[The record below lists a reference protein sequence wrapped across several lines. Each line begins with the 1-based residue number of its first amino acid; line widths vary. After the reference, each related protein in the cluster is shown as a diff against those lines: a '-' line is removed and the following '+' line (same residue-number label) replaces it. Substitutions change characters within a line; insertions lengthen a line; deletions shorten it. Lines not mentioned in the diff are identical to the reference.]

1 LRILPAIILSLAFL
15 SACKGGPQSKIE
27 IGFKPVTQGSALAKI
42 EVVSKAGADLAS
54 MDKQIK
60 AEGTGDMSYAASDH
74 PSVLTAAQLGYKN
87 ADIIALRAEGSYW
100 CGTAGCNTDFYRK
113 QQDGNYKNIGSVS
126 FNLPAYALSC
136 GSSNYILMPVPDS
149 EDFAVW
155 SVDTDEV
162 SITDRRVPVGSAQ
175 PCKDL

>member
-1 LRILPAIILSLAFL
+1 MRIFPAILLSLVFL

-27 IGFKPVTQGSALAKI
+27 IGFKPISQDSALSKI
-42 EVVSKAGADLAS
+42 EVVSKAEADLVA

-60 AEGTGDMSYAASDH
+60 KEGTGDMSYAASDH
-74 PSVLTAAQLGYKN
+74 PSTLTAAQLGYKN

-100 CGTAGCNTDFYRK
+100 CGAAGCNTDFYRK
-113 QQDGNYKNIGSVS
+113 QDDGSYKNIGSVS

-136 GSSNYILMPVPDS
+136 GKDNYILMPVPDS

-155 SVDTDEV
+155 SVGADEV
-162 SITDRRVPVGSAQ
+162 AITDRRVPVSSPQ